1 MQDRRFSMPL
11 SLDSVSEIRYIPN
24 ALYPDIPV
32 TDDDYY
38 MITVEG
44 DRYDRL
50 AQQFY
55 GNSDYWWII
64 ALANEDTKLDSL
76 NTAVGVQI
84 RVPADPG
91 DYIEEF
97 NRLNKLY

>member
-1 MQDRRFSMPL
+1 MVDKRFS
-11 SLDSVSEIRYIPN
+11 LDWMKTKEGVSYIPN
-24 ALYPDIPV
+24 ALYPDIPE
-32 TDDDYY
+32 TEDEYY

-44 DRYDRL
+44 DRYDKL

-55 GNSDYWWII
+55 HNPNYWWII

-84 RVPADPG
+84 RVPANPG
-91 DYIEEF
+91 DYIEAF
-97 NRLNKLY
+97 NRENKL